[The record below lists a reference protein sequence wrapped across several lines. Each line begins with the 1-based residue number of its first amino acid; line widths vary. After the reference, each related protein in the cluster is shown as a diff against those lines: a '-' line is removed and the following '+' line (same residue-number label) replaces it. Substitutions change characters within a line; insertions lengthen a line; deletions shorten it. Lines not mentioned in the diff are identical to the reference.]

1 MDPQKGRQPE
11 IHPPIKQRTAKVEQI
26 KTIQKKYGSL
36 AMLLA
41 LGVGIGLFLLGFTPM
56 GKGLIL
62 GSIFSV
68 ANFILMAESLP
79 SRVGVT
85 RKKATVS
92 SFLWILGRY
101 GLLAVPLFVSM
112 KMEQFNLWATV
123 AGLFMIQMVI
133 LADGI
138 ISQIYF
144 STRKKNSTEN
154 LLWKN

>member
-1 MDPQKGRQPE
+1 M
-11 IHPPIKQRTAKVEQI
+11 EQI
-26 KTIQKKYGSL
+26 KRIQKKYGSL

-41 LGVGIGLFLLGFTPM
+41 LGAGLGLFFLGFKPM
-56 GKGLIL
+56 GKGLLL
-62 GSIFSV
+62 GTIFSI

-79 SRVGVT
+79 SRVGTT
-85 RKKATVS
+85 RKKATVF
-92 SFLWILGRY
+92 SFLWILARY
-101 GLLAVPLFVSM
+101 GLLGLPLFLSM

-123 AGLFMIQMVI
+123 VGLFMIQMVI

-138 ISQIYF
+138 VSQVYF